1 MTLRPATVD
10 EVREMVVEHAG
21 RRVPLR
27 IAARGTWL
35 DAGRPVEGAT
45 RLDVSA
51 LSGVVE
57 YTPGDLTLTAR
68 AGTPLGELTALT
80 RANGQFLPLDPWG
93 GDDGSL
99 GATIATATA
108 GPRAGGGSGGRGLPR
123 DVVLGVEFVDGRG
136 RVARGGGRVVKNVA
150 GFDLVRMQTGAW
162 GTLGVLT
169 EVSVR
174 LSALPERDETV
185 ALATGGDPAS
195 FDATLASLR
204 ERAWSAAA
212 CELVNGNLAKR
223 LGVGDAPMAL
233 VRLAGNDAAVRAM
246 RAIVSGLGDTRD
258 VPASVWDALRRSDR
272 GAQVVVRFSAPPA
285 SLGGVWRAAATLSHE
300 QGDMHASVARGV
312 VRCLLADVDADALH
326 RVRRGLNAGYVFER
340 LDATRWNDG
349 HTAPAAPSGR
359 LGTALLDAFD
369 PARVLNRGI
378 IHPGPA

>member
-10 EVREMVVEHAG
+10 ELREMIVEHAG
-21 RRVPLR
+21 RRAPLR

-51 LSGVVE
+51 LTGVVE

-68 AGTPLGELTALT
+68 AGTTLGELATLT
-80 RANGQFLPLDPWG
+80 HANGQSLPLDPWG

-99 GATIATATA
+99 GATIATGTA

-174 LSALPERDETV
+174 LSALPERDETL
-185 ALATGGDPAS
+185 ALATAGDPAA
-195 FDATLASLR
+195 FDAMLASLR

-212 CELVNGNLAKR
+212 CELVNGSLAKR
-223 LGVGDAPMAL
+223 LGVGNSSVVL
-233 VRLAGNDAAVRAM
+233 VRLAGNNAAVRAM
-246 RAIVSGLGDTRD
+246 RAIVSGLGDTHD
-258 VPASVWDALRRSDR
+258 VPASVWDALRTSDG
-272 GAQVVVRFSAPPA
+272 GAPVVVRFSAPPA

-300 QGDMHASVARGV
+300 AGGVHASVARGV
-312 VRCLLADVDADALH
+312 VRCLLADIDTDAMH
-326 RVRRGLNAGYVFER
+326 RVLHDLNAGCVFER
-340 LDATRWNDG
+340 LDVARWNDG
-349 HTAPAAPSGR
+349 LTSPAATAGR
-359 LGTALLDAFD
+359 LGAALLDAFD

-378 IHPGPA
+378 IHPGRA